1 MTKINSRAK
10 GSTFERQIAAD
21 LRAWLGDGWTVTRA
35 QTDRQRGQ
43 AADGH
48 AGEFVIEHGALSFP
62 WAIECKAH
70 ARLDLRQ
77 LWRAPVDGPLPGW
90 WMQTVRQARAVRRE
104 PLLVVKVARGETL
117 AVLRPGLELHGPMLT
132 GALLGE
138 ELVIVRW
145 AAMGEPVR
153 AVSVGEV
160 RA

>member
-10 GSTFERQIAAD
+10 GSTFERAIATD

-35 QTDRQRGQ
+35 QTDRQAGQ
-43 AADGH
+43 AKDGH
-48 AGEFVIEHGALSFP
+48 AGEFVIEGPHPFP
-62 WAIECKAH
+62 WTIECKAH
-70 ARLDLRQ
+70 ARFDLRQ
-77 LWRAPVDGPLPGW
+77 LWRLPVDGPLSGW
-90 WMQTVRQARAVRRE
+90 WMQTVRQARAVKRE
-104 PLLVVKVARGETL
+104 PLLVVKVTRGETL
-117 AVLRPGLELHGPMLT
+117 AVLRPGLELYGPTLT